1 MKLSK
6 LYTIE
11 RCQTEKLVL
20 KSVTVEIKLH
30 WKWKTANLSKQKRK
44 LVNLNIEQL
53 KVLKNLRNRRKKIL
67 NRC

>member
-11 RCQTEKLVL
+11 RCQTEKLAL
-20 KSVTVEIKLH
+20 KSLIVEIKLH

-53 KVLKNLRNRRKKIL
+53 KV
-67 NRC
+67 

>member
-11 RCQTEKLVL
+11 RCQTEKLAL
-20 KSVTVEIKLH
+20 KSLTVEIKLH

-44 LVNLNIEQL
+44 LVNLNIDNIESI
-53 KVLKNLRNRRKKIL
+53 KNLRNRRRK
-67 NRC
+67 N